1 MKKKKEK
8 MDAVKMMR
16 DIRDRLS
23 ERYYNNAD
31 ALHKDMES
39 IRKKY
44 KLVSKTTKTS
54 KAA

>member
-8 MDAVKMMR
+8 IDAVKMMR

-23 ERYYNNAD
+23 EKYYNNPE
-31 ALHKDMES
+31 ALHRDMER
-39 IRKKY
+39 IRKKH
-44 KLVSKTTKTS
+44 KLTPKTVKPS

>member
-1 MKKKKEK
+1 MKKKEEK
-8 MDAVKMMR
+8 VDAVKMMR

-23 ERYYNNAD
+23 EKYYKNSS
-31 ALHKDMES
+31 ALFKDMEK

-44 KLVSKTTKTS
+44 RLNPKIAKPS

>member
-1 MKKKKEK
+1 MKKKEK
-8 MDAVKMMR
+8 SIDAVKMMR

-23 ERYYNNAD
+23 EKYYKNSD
-31 ALHKDMES
+31 ALFKDMEK

-44 KLVSKTTKTS
+44 KLNSKTVKSS